1 MAQCKLYLSS
11 AIIWAKMKSVFF
23 LCKENWVMYE
33 QQGGKGKVG
42 YGQFKSC
49 QNMKSYHVFMT
60 PSKSAEVIS

>member
-1 MAQCKLYLSS
+1 
-11 AIIWAKMKSVFF
+11 
-23 LCKENWVMYE
+23 MYE

-49 QNMKSYHVFMT
+49 QNMKSYRVFMT